1 MSLLTMIQSAFG
13 QQGLPQPSSVI
24 GSNDASTKQAL
35 ALARYGGRALAAKYP
50 WVELQ
55 RSFTWT
61 LNAVSTTGTITD
73 GSPTITSIPSTASL
87 EVGFAVSVNGF
98 TTNARII
105 AIVNS
110 TSVTVNENATASAT
124 ATTIVFPQE
133 AYAFPADFSRFIN
146 RTQWDRNYRWELLG
160 PLSPQEWE
168 WRKSGIIAS
177 SPRRRF
183 RIIGQ
188 GINQIYIDPL
198 PASTD
203 TGQILVFE
211 YYTDNFCLPRMWVTG
226 TSYAAG
232 AKVSYNGYWYTTTG
246 GGTSGVVPPTWL
258 TGSQSD
264 GGVTWAFSGYSTYG
278 PSGATLPGWLAD
290 TDIGVLPEDLL
301 SLDVIWRF
309 RKAKGFPDWEMH
321 QQTAEA
327 EADRAASKLK
337 GAPTLNLGRRRLPMF
352 ITPANVPDTGFGNV
366 NV

>member
-1 MSLLTMIQSAFG
+1 MIQSAQG
-13 QQGLPQPSSVI
+13 QQGLPQSTSVI
-24 GSNDASTKQAL
+24 GSSDATTTQML

-50 WVELQ
+50 WVQLQ

-61 LNAVSTTGTITD
+61 LNAVSTTGTLTS
-73 GSPTITSIPSTASL
+73 GSPTITAIPSTASL
-87 EVGFAVSVNGF
+87 AVGYAVTVSGF

-105 AIVNS
+105 AIAS
-110 TSVTVNENATASAT
+110 ATSVTVSENATASAT
-124 ATTIVFPQE
+124 ATDIVFPQE
-133 AYAFPADFSRFIN
+133 AYQFPGDFSRFIN
-146 RTQWDRNYRWELLG
+146 RTQWDRNYRWELIG

-188 GINQIYIDPL
+188 GINQIFIDPL
-198 PASTD
+198 PGASA

-226 TSYAAG
+226 TSYVAG
-232 AKVSYNGYWYTTTG
+232 AVVSYNGYWYTTTA
-246 GGTSGVVPPTWL
+246 GGTSGAVPPTWL
-258 TGSQSD
+258 SGSQSD
-264 GGVTWAFSGYSTYG
+264 GTVTWTFSGYNIYG
-278 PSGATLPGWLAD
+278 PSGATLPGWKAD

-309 RKAKGFPDWEMH
+309 RKAKGFPDWQMH
-321 QQTAEA
+321 QETAEA

-337 GAPTLNLGRRRLPMF
+337 GAPTLTMSQRRIPMF
-352 ITPANVPDTGFGNV
+352 ITPANVPDSGFGGV
-366 NV
+366 NP